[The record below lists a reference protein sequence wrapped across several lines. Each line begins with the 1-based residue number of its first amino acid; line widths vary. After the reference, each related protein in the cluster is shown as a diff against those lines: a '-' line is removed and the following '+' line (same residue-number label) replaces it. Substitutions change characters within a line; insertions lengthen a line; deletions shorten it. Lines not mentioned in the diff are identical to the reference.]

1 MSAVPPLLE
10 EKLTPAP
17 DRVRAIATGK
27 HGQGHRRVD
36 NVMTVELPA
45 DTIPL
50 INCPVR

>member
-1 MSAVPPLLE
+1 VPLPKR
-10 EKLTPAP
+10 KLRV
-17 DRVRAIATGK
+17 DRVSVAVVEGNFGRG
-27 HGQGHRRVD
+27 D